1 MTLDSREYSNKMT
14 SDQDLIYDS
23 DKSRWITIEEI
34 KQIFNHKELIYQ
46 LVRRDIVT
54 RYKRSTLGIL
64 WTMLNPLGTMI
75 ILTIVFSRFFN
86 MRGVYPAYII
96 TGLVAW
102 NFFSQTLQFS
112 LNTTLWGSDLY
123 HKIYM
128 PRTAFIISVTGGGLI
143 NLGFAL
149 VPMLLIFLVTN
160 VKIQLS
166 FLLLP
171 VAILLLAMFTL
182 GLSLLLSTA
191 VVFFPDVAEFFP
203 VLITAWLYLTP
214 IIYPEELLQDF
225 FHGLVL
231 TLNPMYHLIKLFRDL
246 VYGGFVPPWWEWLTA
261 AAIASV
267 MLAIGWK
274 VFTNKS
280 KLFGYYE

>member
-1 MTLDSREYSNKMT
+1 MSLNHEV
-14 SDQDLIYDS
+14 IYDS
-23 DKSRWITIEEI
+23 DKSRWISIEEVKDI
-34 KQIFNHKELIYQ
+34 VRHKEMIYQ

-54 RYKRSTLGIL
+54 RYKRSYLGLL

-102 NFFSQTLQFS
+102 NFFSQTMQFS
-112 LNTTLWGSDLY
+112 LNTTLKGSDLY
-123 HKIYM
+123 KKIYM
-128 PRTAFIISVTGGGLI
+128 PRTAFVISVVGGGLI
-143 NLGFAL
+143 NFLFAL
-149 VPMLLIFLVTN
+149 VPMLLIFLVTK
-160 VKIQLS
+160 VSIQPS
-166 FLLLP
+166 ILLMP

-182 GLSLLLSTA
+182 GLSLLLSTTA
-191 VVFFPDVAEFFP
+191 VFFPDVAEFFP

-231 TLNPMYHLIKLFRDL
+231 TLNPIYHLIKLFRDL
-246 VYGGFVPPWWEWLTA
+246 VYGGIVPPWNEWLVA
-261 AAIASV
+261 AGIALV
-267 MLAIGWK
+267 MLVIGWK
-274 VFTNKS
+274 VFMSKS
-280 KLFGYYE
+280 KYFGYYE